1 MPIYTHDA
9 EKLFHLQAGES
20 SYILQIVSGFP
31 AHVYWGRKLDDTS
44 SLTSLFS
51 PRQSDGID
59 RLPLEYPQ
67 YGSGDFRSPAYQIR
81 LADGSRITELVYKS
95 YRLVKG
101 KEKLQGLPAVYVENS
116 DEADTLEIELA
127 DTYSGVSV
135 VLSYTAF
142 TDLNVI
148 TRSAHFIHHGQS
160 TVYLERAL
168 SASIDFHDDQYDL
181 IHLFGTWTREGN
193 IERRNLAHGT
203 ISVDSRRGASSHQHN
218 PFITLLKP
226 EATEDYGDVYGLN
239 LVYSGNFQAEAE
251 VDQFDQTRVNIGL
264 NSFDFEWKLKPNHT
278 FQTPEAVLVYSPDGL
293 GGMSRTFHHLYRT
306 RLVRGMFR
314 EKKRSVLVN
323 NWEATYFD
331 FNAEIIELI
340 AKAGAELGIE
350 LFVLDDGWFG
360 ERNDDKTSLGDWV
373 ENPTKLPK
381 GLKDLADRVQRLGMQ
396 FGLWVEPEMVSHD
409 SNLYRNHPDW
419 CLHVK
424 GRRRT
429 LVRTQLVLDLSRQ
442 DVRTYLYEQ
451 LSTLFRKA
459 PISYVKW
466 DMNRNMTE
474 IGSPAWPADQQKEIS
489 HRYMLGLYEL
499 LETLTL
505 EFPHILFESCASGG
519 GRFDPG
525 MLYYMPQTWAS
536 DNTDAVCRQKIQ
548 YGLSLVY
555 PPNSI
560 GAHVSTVPNHQVGRS
575 TPLKTR
581 GDVAMMGTFGYEMD
595 VRQFNDEEKDIVK
608 KQILRYK
615 KIRPLIQKGD
625 FYRLKSPFA
634 GNETAWMFVSQ
645 DQQQAAVFYFRTL
658 AKNHYVPKRLRL
670 KGLRPDK
677 QYKIEQTGESFSGNN
692 LHEAGLPLPS
702 LHGDFVSASFFLS

>member
-20 SYILQIVSGFP
+20 SYILQIVNGFP
-31 AHVYWGRKLDDTS
+31 THVYWGRKLDDTS

-67 YGSGDFRSPAYQIR
+67 YGSGDFRSPAYQVR

-116 DEADTLEIELA
+116 NEADTLEIELT
-127 DTYSGVSV
+127 DSYSGVSV
-135 VLSYTAF
+135 LLSYTAF
-142 TDLNVI
+142 SNLNVI
-148 TRSAHFIHHGQS
+148 TRSARFIHYGQS

-181 IHLFGTWTREGN
+181 IHLFGAWTREGN
-193 IERRNLAHGT
+193 IERRHLAHGT
-203 ISVDSRRGASSHQHN
+203 ISLDSRRGASSHQLN
-218 PFITLLKP
+218 PFIALLRP
-226 EATEDYGDVYGLN
+226 DATEDYGDVYGLN

-264 NSFDFEWKLKPNHT
+264 NSFDFEWKLEPNHA

-293 GGMSRTFHHLYRT
+293 GGMSRTFHRLYRT
-306 RLVRGMFR
+306 RLARGMFR
-314 EKKRSVLVN
+314 EKKRPVLVN

-331 FNAEIIELI
+331 FNAEIIESI

-360 ERNDDKTSLGDWV
+360 KRNDDKTSLGDWV
-373 ENPTKLPK
+373 ENPAKLPK

-396 FGLWVEPEMVSHD
+396 FGLWVEPEMVSPD
-409 SNLYRNHPDW
+409 SNLYRKHPNW

-424 GRRRT
+424 GRRRS
-429 LVRTQLVLDLSRQ
+429 LARTQLVLDLSRQ

-474 IGSPAWPADQQKEIS
+474 IGSPEWPADQQKEIS

-555 PPNSI
+555 PPSSI
-560 GAHVSTVPNHQVGRS
+560 GAHVSTVPNHQIGRI

-581 GDVAMMGTFGYEMD
+581 GDVAMMGAFGYEMD
-595 VRQFNDEEKDIVK
+595 VRQFNDEEKEIVK

-615 KIRPLIQKGD
+615 EIRPLIQKGD

-634 GNETAWMFVSQ
+634 GNEAAWMFVSQ
-645 DQQQAAVFYFRTL
+645 DQQQAAIFYFRTL

-670 KGLRPDK
+670 KGLQPDK
-677 QYKIEQTGESFSGNN
+677 QYKIERTGESFCGNT

>member
-1 MPIYTHDA
+1 MPIYIHDA

-31 AHVYWGRKLDDTS
+31 SHVYWGRKLDDTS

-116 DEADTLEIELA
+116 DEADTLEIELT
-127 DTYSGVSV
+127 DSYSGVSV
-135 VLSYTAF
+135 LLSYTAF
-142 TDLNVI
+142 ANLNVI
-148 TRSAHFIHHGQS
+148 TRSARFIHHGQS
-160 TVYLERAL
+160 AVYLERAL
-168 SASIDFHDDQYDL
+168 SASIDFHDNQYDL
-181 IHLFGTWTREGN
+181 IHLFGAWTREGN

-203 ISVDSRRGASSHQHN
+203 ILLDSRRGASSHQLN
-218 PFITLLKP
+218 PFIALLRP
-226 EATEDYGDVYGLN
+226 DATEDYGDVYGLN

-264 NSFDFEWKLKPNHT
+264 NSFDFEWKLEPNQA
-278 FQTPEAVLVYSPDGL
+278 FQTPEAVLIYSPDGL

-314 EKKRSVLVN
+314 EKKRPVLVN

-331 FNAEIIELI
+331 FNAEIIESI

-373 ENPTKLPK
+373 ENPAKLPK
-381 GLKDLADRVQRLGMQ
+381 GLKDLADRVQHLGMQ
-396 FGLWVEPEMVSHD
+396 FGLWVEPEMVSPD
-409 SNLYRNHPDW
+409 SNLYRNHPNW

-424 GRRRT
+424 GRRRS
-429 LVRTQLVLDLSRQ
+429 LARTQLVLDLSRQ

-555 PPNSI
+555 PPSSI
-560 GAHVSTVPNHQVGRS
+560 GAHVSTVPNHQVGRT

-581 GDVAMMGTFGYEMD
+581 GDVAMMGAFGYEMD
-595 VRQFNDEEKDIVK
+595 VRQFNDEEKEIVK

-615 KIRPLIQKGD
+615 KIRPLIQKGN

-658 AKNHYVPKRLRL
+658 AKNHYVPKRLHL
-670 KGLRPDK
+670 KGLQPDK
-677 QYKIEQTGESFSGNN
+677 QYKIELTGESFSGNT